1 LALFGLFCSQKDVFE
16 YYNLIQR
23 LQEEENKRDTHTP
36 IDVADSSRV
45 TSSAAMAKR
54 RRLTFSDEGS
64 SHGKGQG

>member
-1 LALFGLFCSQKDVFE
+1 LFSSQKDVFE

-23 LQEEENKRDTHTP
+23 LHEEDTKRDTHTP
-36 IDVADSSRV
+36 IDVTDSSRV

-54 RRLTFSDEGS
+54 RRLTFNDDEGS

>member
-1 LALFGLFCSQKDVFE
+1 
-16 YYNLIQR
+16 
-23 LQEEENKRDTHTP
+23 
-36 IDVADSSRV
+36 VADSSRV